1 MLHKLQ
7 PGWPRKSNN
16 SMGNFNTANDLINQ
30 LRMETEG
37 AQMRKTPDVVDVEAE
52 PVTTPS
58 TDSEPTPLG
67 NFEEPVKEVKEEI
80 KTYTPD
86 QAKATAISWVKKF
99 SSIMK
104 IIFAPLYRKTILAPG
119 DEEKMR
125 DFVRKNQS
133 LSEKDKEAAI
143 HSDHELSKVADRFD
157 KYVKAI
163 DDIPLNADE
172 IEDLAQPLSELII
185 KYKNLQLG
193 PEWTLAIAAGFITL
207 PRLATL
213 MPDLSK
219 MFAGGTK

>member
-1 MLHKLQ
+1 MPNDINK
-7 PGWPRKSNN
+7 
-16 SMGNFNTANDLINQ
+16 AEDLIAQ
-30 LRMETEG
+30 LRRETEG
-37 AQMRKTPDVVDVEAE
+37 ATIKKTAVITDVESE
-52 PVTTPS
+52 PVVVES
-58 TDSEPTPLG
+58 SGSDDVLKG
-67 NFEEPVKEVKEEI
+67 NFEEPEKQVKEDVKV
-80 KTYTPD
+80 YTSD

-125 DFVRKNQS
+125 EFVNKNKA
-133 LSEKDKEAAI
+133 LSEKEKEAAI

-207 PRLATL
+207 PRLAPL

-219 MFAGGTK
+219 IFAGGTK